1 MKDKRFGNPDVK
13 ETARE
18 LTEAERRRLE
28 RFEAL
33 AEKMKAEGYRRTDLT
48 ISIVAANVFAL
59 VLFVP
64 LFIGGMALFI
74 LKNSARAID
83 MGPSSVFGIMIA
95 MLVLIVVH
103 ELIHGLVWSIS
114 AERGFKDIEFGFM
127 VKYLTPYCTCGVPLS
142 KGQYIAGALAP
153 LVLLGI
159 VPMIWGILAGSF
171 PVLLV
176 GIIMADSA
184 AGDIQIVWQILRYKS
199 CSSDVV
205 YIDHPTQGGGVIF
218 ER

>member
-1 MKDKRFGNPDVK
+1 MKDKKFGNPDVK

-74 LKNSARAID
+74 LKNSAGRID

-199 CSSDVV
+199 GSIDVV

>member
-64 LFIGGMALFI
+64 LFIGGMTLFI
-74 LKNSARAID
+74 MNNSAGGID

-103 ELIHGLVWSIS
+103 ELIHGLVWSIF

-153 LVLLGI
+153 LVILGI

-184 AGDIQIVWQILRYKS
+184 AGDIQIVWQILRYRS
-199 CSSDVV
+199 GSSDVV

>member
-1 MKDKRFGNPDVK
+1 MKDKKFGNPDVK

-74 LKNSARAID
+74 LKNSAGGID

-103 ELIHGLVWSIS
+103 ELIHGLVWSLF

-199 CSSDVV
+199 GSIDVV

>member
-1 MKDKRFGNPDVK
+1 MKDKKFGNPDVK

-18 LTEAERRRLE
+18 LTEAERKRLE

-74 LKNSARAID
+74 LKNSVGTID
-83 MGPSSVFGIMIA
+83 MGPSSVFGIIIA

-103 ELIHGLVWSIS
+103 ELIHGLVWSIF

-199 CSSDVV
+199 GSIDVV

>member
-1 MKDKRFGNPDVK
+1 MKDKKFGNPDVK

-18 LTEAERRRLE
+18 LTEAERKRLE

-74 LKNSARAID
+74 LKNSVGTID
-83 MGPSSVFGIMIA
+83 MGPSSVFGIIIA

-103 ELIHGLVWSIS
+103 ELIHGLVWSIF

>member
-1 MKDKRFGNPDVK
+1 MKDKKFGNPDVK

-18 LTEAERRRLE
+18 LTEAERKRLE

-74 LKNSARAID
+74 LKNSAGAID
-83 MGPSSVFGIMIA
+83 MGPSSVFGIMIV

-103 ELIHGLVWSIS
+103 ELIHGLVWSIF

-159 VPMIWGILAGSF
+159 LPMIWGILAGSF

-184 AGDIQIVWQILRYKS
+184 AGDIQIVWQILRYRS
-199 CSSDVV
+199 GSSDVV

>member
-1 MKDKRFGNPDVK
+1 MKDKKFGNPDVK

-18 LTEAERRRLE
+18 LTEAERKRLE

-74 LKNSARAID
+74 LKNSVGTID

-103 ELIHGLVWSIS
+103 ELIHGLVWSIF

>member
-1 MKDKRFGNPDVK
+1 MKDKKFGNPDVK

-64 LFIGGMALFI
+64 LFIGGMTLFI
-74 LKNSARAID
+74 MKNSAGGID

-103 ELIHGLVWSIS
+103 ELIHGLVWSFF

-153 LVLLGI
+153 LVFLGI

-199 CSSDVV
+199 GSIDVV

>member
-1 MKDKRFGNPDVK
+1 
-13 ETARE
+13 
-18 LTEAERRRLE
+18 
-28 RFEAL
+28 
-33 AEKMKAEGYRRTDLT
+33 
-48 ISIVAANVFAL
+48 
-59 VLFVP
+59 
-64 LFIGGMALFI
+64 
-74 LKNSARAID
+74 

-103 ELIHGLVWSIS
+103 ELIHGLVWSIF

-184 AGDIQIVWQILRYKS
+184 AGDIQIVWQILRYRS
-199 CSSDVV
+199 GSSDVV
-205 YIDHPTQGGGVIF
+205 YIDHPTQGGGVIC

>member
-74 LKNSARAID
+74 LKNSAGRID

-153 LVLLGI
+153 LVFLGI

-199 CSSDVV
+199 GSIDVV

>member
-1 MKDKRFGNPDVK
+1 MKDKKFGNPDVK

-18 LTEAERRRLE
+18 LTEAERKRLE

-64 LFIGGMALFI
+64 LFIGSMALFI
-74 LKNSARAID
+74 LKNSAGGID

-103 ELIHGLVWSIS
+103 ELIHGLVWSIF

-184 AGDIQIVWQILRYKS
+184 AGDIQIVLQILRYRS
-199 CSSDVV
+199 GSSDVV

>member
-1 MKDKRFGNPDVK
+1 
-13 ETARE
+13 
-18 LTEAERRRLE
+18 
-28 RFEAL
+28 
-33 AEKMKAEGYRRTDLT
+33 
-48 ISIVAANVFAL
+48 
-59 VLFVP
+59 
-64 LFIGGMALFI
+64 
-74 LKNSARAID
+74 
-83 MGPSSVFGIMIA
+83 MIA

-103 ELIHGLVWSIS
+103 ELIHGLVWSFF

-153 LVLLGI
+153 LVLLGV

>member
-1 MKDKRFGNPDVK
+1 MK

-18 LTEAERRRLE
+18 LTEAERKRLE

-74 LKNSARAID
+74 LKNSVGTID

-103 ELIHGLVWSIS
+103 ELIHGLVWSIF